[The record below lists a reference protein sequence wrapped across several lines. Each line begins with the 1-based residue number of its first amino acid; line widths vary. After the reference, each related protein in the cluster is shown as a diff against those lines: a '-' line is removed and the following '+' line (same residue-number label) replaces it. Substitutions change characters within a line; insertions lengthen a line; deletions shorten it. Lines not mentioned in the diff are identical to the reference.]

1 MSRKAQEFSEEEF
14 KAMEAQLLKDIAIL
28 IHKASTA
35 ILESKILVK
44 FYQDLDKRTPTD
56 AQIKALKKQLFEC
69 IVSKHPKFED
79 AIELIVERDEDND
92 KLIGIELNPKK
103 IKIKADPGFMT

>member
-28 IHKASTA
+28 IHKASSA
-35 ILESKILVK
+35 IIESKILVD
-44 FYQDLDKRTPTD
+44 FYQKLNKKRPTD
-56 AQIKALKKQLFEC
+56 TQIKALKKQLFDC
-69 IVSKHPKFED
+69 IVEKYPKFED

-92 KLIGIELNPKK
+92 KLIGIEFNPKK
-103 IKIKADPGFMT
+103 IKIKADPEFMT